1 MIIKENILLSAH
13 TTIKLGG
20 PAKYFIE
27 CDTEGSIKEALEF
40 AKEKNCKV
48 QTLSGG
54 SNIIFADH
62 GFDGVILKIN
72 IKGVTVKKDKDNFF
86 VCSGAGENWD
96 EFVKYC
102 IENEITGAECLS
114 GIPGSVGATPVQ
126 NVGAYGQE
134 VSGIIYSLKA
144 IERESLE
151 TRIFRNEDCRFA
163 YRESIF
169 KSAYKDKF
177 IITEVVFKMKKKSE
191 SEIKYPELKKYI
203 DSQKEYSG
211 LNAGKEKLN
220 FIRNAVLSLR
230 KKKSMVIDNDDPN
243 TISCGSF
250 FTNPVMSV
258 SEFEKFKIKT
268 DSINLLTPYYINSD
282 KDKIKI
288 PAAWLIEQSGF
299 EKGYKTKGA
308 GISTKHSLAIIN
320 RGGKTSDI
328 ISLSEEI
335 IRTVKNKFGIVLVNE
350 PVIVN

>member
-126 NVGAYGQE
+126 NVGAYGQD

>member
-102 IENEITGAECLS
+102 IENELTGAECLS

-126 NVGAYGQE
+126 NVGAYGQD

-250 FTNPVMSV
+250 YTNPVMSV

>member
-1 MIIKENILLSAH
+1 MIIKENILLSDH

-20 PAKYFIE
+20 AAKYFIE
-27 CDTEGSIKEALEF
+27 CDTEESVKEALEF

-72 IKGVTVKKDKDNFF
+72 IKGVSVKKDKDDFF
-86 VCSGAGENWD
+86 IYSGAGENWD

-102 IENEITGAECLS
+102 IENELTGAECLS

-151 TRIFRNEDCRFA
+151 TRNFRNEDCRFA

-169 KSAYKDKF
+169 KSAYKDKY
-177 IITEVVFKMKKKSE
+177 IITEVVFKMKKNSKP
-191 SEIKYPELKKYI
+191 EIKYPELKKFI
-203 DSQKEYSG
+203 DSHKEYSG
-211 LNAGKEKLN
+211 LSAGKEKLN
-220 FIRNAVLSLR
+220 FIRNAVLTLR
-230 KKKSMVIDNDDPN
+230 KKKSMVIDADDPN

-250 FTNPVMSV
+250 FTNPVLTV

-268 DSINLLTPYYINSD
+268 NALNLITPYYTTSD

-288 PAAWLIEQSGF
+288 PAAWLVEQSGF
-299 EKGYKTKGA
+299 LKGYKTKGA
-308 GISTKHSLAIIN
+308 GISANHSLAIIN
-320 RGGKTSDI
+320 LGGKTADTL
-328 ISLSEEI
+328 SLSEEI
-335 IRTVKNKFGIVLVNE
+335 IKSVKEKFGIMLIPE
-350 PVIVN
+350 PVIVK

>member
-126 NVGAYGQE
+126 NVGAYGQD

-320 RGGKTSDI
+320 RGGKTSDV